1 MSRTFTSFFALIALF
16 SIHCSGS
23 KTTVAS
29 HRPDRVLLITIDT
42 LRADALGSYGH
53 AAAATPRIDRLAAG
67 GIRFTHAH
75 AHNVITLASHA
86 NILSGRYPIDHGVRD
101 NAGFRFPATIPTLAT
116 MLRDRGYAT
125 GAFVSAFPLD
135 GRFGLSRGFDEYDD
149 RFVGSAPRPA
159 LLEQERKGVE
169 TVGRAMS
176 WLQAQGNRPTFC
188 FVHVYEPHFPYD
200 PPEPYASQFRQSPYD
215 GEVAA
220 ADAALAPLLD
230 PILASARD
238 GRTLVVLTSDHGE
251 SLGEHGE
258 ATHGIFAYEATL
270 RVPLIVY
277 APGWLEPRVVS
288 EPARHV
294 DILPTILDV
303 LGIQIPDGLRGAS
316 LIPVAR
322 GEHPA
327 ADGDSYFEALS
338 GLLNRGW
345 APVTGV
351 IHGGAKYIDL
361 PIPELYDLPADP
373 AERHNLADSQP
384 QRLDGMRA
392 SLAPLA
398 ASSPVNRTVAESGDA
413 RERLRSL
420 GYSSGGPVRTR
431 THFTP
436 DDDPKRLIGSDV
448 DLQEI
453 VGRFLSGDLP
463 GALQSARAFA
473 QAHPANAVALL
484 HLAELER
491 QGGHLSDAIAAMR
504 RAMALAPGN
513 VTTAAMLGTYL
524 TQDGRPEGAVAVLQP
539 LAGGPD
545 PDVDVLVALGL
556 AQARQG
562 QFDTAL
568 ATLARAREAAPRN
581 AMLLVDAGTIS
592 MMAGRTAD
600 ARQAFTQA
608 IAESPSLARAHS
620 SLGVIEAD
628 AGHPDLAIASWRTAV
643 SLDPS
648 EYERLFTIG
657 VSFAR
662 AGNVDK
668 ARPYFTFAAQFAPSG
683 RYEQQAAQA
692 RAWLARR

>member
-1 MSRTFTSFFALIALF
+1 
-16 SIHCSGS
+16 
-23 KTTVAS
+23 V
-29 HRPDRVLLITIDT
+29 VLITIDT
-42 LRADALGSYGH
+42 LRADAIGSYGH
-53 AAAATPRIDRLAAG
+53 ASAATPRIDRLAAG
-67 GIRFTHAH
+67 GIRFTESH

-101 NAGFRFPATIPTLAT
+101 NAGFRFPASMPTLAT
-116 MLRDRGYAT
+116 ILHDRGYAT

-135 GRFGLSRGFDEYDD
+135 GRFGLNRGFDEYDD
-149 RFVGSAPRPA
+149 RFVGSGPRPA

-169 TVGRAMS
+169 TIGRAMS
-176 WLQAQGNRPTFC
+176 WLQGQGDRPTFC
-188 FVHVYEPHFPYD
+188 FVHLYEPHFPYD

-220 ADAALAPLLD
+220 ADAALAPLID
-230 PILASARD
+230 PILAAGRD

-270 RVPLIVY
+270 RVPLIVF

-303 LGIQIPDGLRGAS
+303 LGMPIPEGLRGAS
-316 LIPVAR
+316 LVPIAR
-322 GEHPA
+322 GEHSA
-327 ADGDSYFEALS
+327 TDRDTYFEALS

-351 IHGGAKYIDL
+351 IHRGTKFIDL

-373 AERHNLADSQP
+373 GERHNLSDAQP
-384 QRLDGMRA
+384 QRRDAMRA
-392 SLAPLA
+392 SLAPFASA
-398 ASSPVNRTVAESGDA
+398 ADVTRPVSERAEA

-420 GYSSGGPVRTR
+420 GYSSGGPVGPR

-436 DDDPKRLIGSDV
+436 DDDPKRLIASDTE
-448 DLQEI
+448 LQAI
-453 VGRFLSGDLP
+453 VGRYLSGDLA

-473 QAHPANAVALL
+473 QAHPANAVALITQ
-484 HLAELER
+484 AQLER
-491 QGGHLSDAIAAMR
+491 ESGHLPDAIAAMR
-504 RAMALAPGN
+504 RAMSLAPGN
-513 VTTAAMLGTYL
+513 VTTAALLGAYL
-524 TQDGRPEGAVAVLQP
+524 TQDGRPEAAVALLQP
-539 LAGGPD
+539 LAAGPD

-562 QFDTAL
+562 RFDAAL
-568 ATLARAREAAPRN
+568 ATLGTARGAAPHN

-628 AGHPDLAIASWRTAV
+628 AGHPDLAVASWRTAV

-657 VSFAR
+657 VSMAR
-662 AGNVDK
+662 GGNAAK
-668 ARPYFTFAAQFAPSG
+668 ARLYLTFAAESAPSE
-683 RYEQQAAQA
+683 RYQQQAAQA
-692 RAWLARR
+692 RAWLAAQPRR

>member
-1 MSRTFTSFFALIALF
+1 M
-16 SIHCSGS
+16 
-23 KTTVAS
+23 
-29 HRPDRVLLITIDT
+29 LLITIDT
-42 LRADALGSYGH
+42 LRADALGAYGH

-67 GIRFTHAH
+67 GIRFTEAH

-101 NAGFRFPATIPTLAT
+101 NAGFRFPAAMPTLAT
-116 MLRDRGYAT
+116 LLHDRGYAT

-135 GRFGLSRGFDEYDD
+135 GRFGLTRGFDEYDD
-149 RFVGSAPRPA
+149 RFVGSTPRPA

-169 TVGRAMS
+169 TIGRAVT
-176 WLQAQGNRPTFC
+176 WVQAQGDRPTFC
-188 FVHVYEPHFPYD
+188 FVHLYEPHFPYD
-200 PPEPYASQFRQSPYD
+200 PPEPYASRFRQSPYD
-215 GEVAA
+215 GEVAT

-230 PILASARD
+230 PILAAGRD

-303 LGIQIPDGLRGAS
+303 LGMPIPDGLRGAS
-316 LIPVAR
+316 LVPIAR

-327 ADGDSYFEALS
+327 ADRDTYFEALS

-351 IHGGAKYIDL
+351 IHHGTKFIDL
-361 PIPELYDLPADP
+361 PIAELYDLPADP
-373 AERHNLADSQP
+373 GERHNLADAQA
-384 QRLDGMRA
+384 QRRDAMRGL
-392 SLAPLA
+392 LAPFAGTA
-398 ASSPVNRTVAESGDA
+398 AVNRAVAESSDA

-420 GYSSGGPVRTR
+420 GYASGGPVRPR
-431 THFTP
+431 THFTA
-436 DDDPKRLIGSDV
+436 DDDPKRLIASDTE
-448 DLQEI
+448 LQAI
-453 VGRFLSGDLP
+453 VGRYLSGDLP

-473 QAHPANAVALL
+473 QAHPANAVALM
-484 HLAELER
+484 HLAQLER
-491 QGGHLSDAIAAMR
+491 ESGHLPDAIAAMR
-504 RAMALAPGN
+504 RAMSLAPGN
-513 VTTAAMLGTYL
+513 VTTAAMLGSYL
-524 TQDGRPEGAVAVLQP
+524 TQDGRPEAAVAVLQP
-539 LAGGPD
+539 LATGPD

-562 QFDTAL
+562 QFDAAL
-568 ATLARAREAAPRN
+568 ATLARARDTAPHN

-600 ARQAFTQA
+600 ARQAFTTA

-628 AGHPDLAIASWRTAV
+628 AGRPDVAIASWRTAV
-643 SLDPS
+643 SLDPT

-662 AGNVDK
+662 AGNAAK
-668 ARPYFTFAAQFAPSG
+668 ARPYLTFAAQFAAPG